1 MQGVDTTIANVALPH
16 IQGSMS
22 ASQDQISWVLTS
34 YIVSSAIMMPL
45 TGWLAGRFG
54 VKYIFLASVIGFT
67 LASALCGAATSLT
80 QLVLYRVLQGMC
92 GAGLVPLGQ
101 ATLFTIYPRERH
113 GYAMAIFSTG
123 AMMGPIIGPTLGGW
137 LTENLDWRW
146 CFYIN
151 LPVGALCA
159 LGIFVFIRQSRPMR
173 REQFDMFGFA
183 MLSIAVGSLQL
194 MLDRGQIK
202 DWFHSTEIWIEATI
216 AALCFYLLVVH
227 TMTAGERSFLNR
239 ELLKSP
245 NFVAGSLLMFGVG
258 MILSGTLALM
268 PSMMQVLL
276 NYPVFDAG
284 WMMAPRGFGTMLAM
298 FLVARLIN
306 RVDNRLFILVGFLLT
321 AASLWQMTGFSLQM
335 GSGPILFAGFAQG
348 FGLGCTF
355 VPLNLLALSGLPHH
369 ILTQGTAIRALMR
382 MLGGSIGIAILET
395 QLTQNTQ
402 IVHSRL
408 VEHLRPDNPLAQ
420 APYLSAPFSLT
431 RPLGDR
437 RAQSRSHPA
446 GGDDR
451 LYRRFRADAD
461 RDPRLLAVAAAGP
474 RSAPAADTGGGRRLA
489 EGALPQAA
497 GFGVGHAAIC
507 PSLWDTQ
514 LGDHLRRMQ
523 RGAKLQPGNSHR
535 MSGGPPQS

>member
-1 MQGVDTTIANVALPH
+1 MARAVRGENAPPVAHRGAITATIISACIMQGLDTTIVNVCLPH

-34 YIVSSAIMMPL
+34 YIVASAITMPL

-54 VKYIFLASVIGFT
+54 VKYIFLASAIGFT
-67 LASALCGAATSLT
+67 LASALCGAATSLS
-80 QLVLYRVLQGMC
+80 QLVIYRLLQGVC
-92 GAGLVPLGQ
+92 SAGLVPLGQ
-101 ATLFTIYPRERH
+101 AILFTIYPRERH
-113 GYAMAIFSTG
+113 GHAMAIFSTG

-137 LTENLDWRW
+137 LTENFGWRW

-159 LGIFVFIRQSRPMR
+159 LGIFAFIRPSRAMR
-173 REQFDMFGFA
+173 REQFDMLGFA

-194 MLDRGQIK
+194 MLDRGQLK

-216 AALCFYLLVVH
+216 AALCFYLLIVH
-227 TMTAGERSFLNR
+227 TMTTGERSFINR

-258 MILSGTLALM
+258 MILSGTLALL
-268 PSMMQVLL
+268 PSMMQVLM

-284 WMMAPRGFGTMLAM
+284 WMMAPRGVGTMIAM

-306 RVDNRLFILVGFLLT
+306 HVDNRLFILVGFLLT
-321 AASLWQMTGFSLQM
+321 AASLWQMTGYSLYM

-369 ILTQGTAIRALMR
+369 ILTQGTALRALMR

-408 VEHLRPDNPLAQ
+408 IEQLRPDNPLAQ
-420 APYLSAPFSLT
+420 APFLSAPFSLT
-431 RPLGDR
+431 TPSGIAALNQEVTRQAAMISYIDDFALMLIVILASLPLLLLVRAPR
-437 RAQSRSHPA
+437 RQPV
-446 GGDDR
+446 
-451 LYRRFRADAD
+451 
-461 RDPRLLAVAAAGP
+461 PAAA
-474 RSAPAADTGGGRRLA
+474 D
-489 EGALPQAA
+489 
-497 GFGVGHAAIC
+497 
-507 PSLWDTQ
+507 D
-514 LGDHLRRMQ
+514 
-523 RGAKLQPGNSHR
+523 
-535 MSGGPPQS
+535 

>member
-16 IQGSMS
+16 IQGSLS

-45 TGWLAGRFG
+45 TGWLSGRFG
-54 VKYIFLASVIGFT
+54 VKYIFLASVGGFT
-67 LASALCGAATSLT
+67 LASALCGAASSLS
-80 QLVLYRVLQGMC
+80 QPVFYRVRQGVF

-137 LTENLDWRW
+137 LTDNLDWRW

-159 LGIFVFIRQSRPMR
+159 LGVFLFIRPSRPTLR
-173 REQFDMFGFA
+173 DQFDMFGFA
-183 MLSIAVGSLQL
+183 MLSLGVGSLQL

-202 DWFHSTEIWIEATI
+202 DWFHSTEIWIEATTSV
-216 AALCFYLLVVH
+216 LCFYLLIVH

-245 NFVAGSLLMFGVG
+245 NFVAGRLLMFGVG

-268 PSMMQVLL
+268 PSMMQVLM

-298 FLVARLIN
+298 FLVARMIN
-306 RVDNRLFILVGFLLT
+306 KVDNRLFILVGFLLT
-321 AASLWQMTGFSLQM
+321 AASLLQMTGFSLYM
-335 GSGPILFAGFAQG
+335 DSGPILFAGFAQG

-369 ILTQGTAIRALMR
+369 ILTQGTALRALMR

-408 VEHLRPDNPLAQ
+408 MEHLRPDNPLAQ
-420 APYLSAPFSLT
+420 APYLTSPFSLT
-431 RPLGDR
+431 NPSG
-437 RAQSRSHPA
+437 
-446 GGDDR
+446 
-451 LYRRFRADAD
+451 
-461 RDPRLLAVAAAGP
+461 VAALNHEVTRQAATIGYIDDFALMLIVILVSLPLLLLVRTP
-474 RSAPAADTGGGRRLA
+474 RRQPMPAAAD
-489 EGALPQAA
+489 
-497 GFGVGHAAIC
+497 
-507 PSLWDTQ
+507 D
-514 LGDHLRRMQ
+514 
-523 RGAKLQPGNSHR
+523 
-535 MSGGPPQS
+535 

>member
-1 MQGVDTTIANVALPH
+1 MPSGIAKARAVRGEGNAPAANLGLTTATIICACVMQGLDTTIVNVCLPH

-22 ASQDQISWVLTS
+22 AAQDQISWVLTS
-34 YIVSSAIMMPL
+34 YIVASAITMPL

-54 VKYIFLASVIGFT
+54 IKYIFLASVIGFT
-67 LASALCGAATSLT
+67 FTSALCGAATSLS
-80 QLVLYRVLQGMC
+80 QLVIFRLLQGVC
-92 GAGLVPLGQ
+92 SAGLVPLGQ

-113 GYAMAIFSTG
+113 GHAMAIFSTG

-159 LGIFVFIRQSRPMR
+159 LGIFAFIRPGRGPR
-173 REQFDMFGFA
+173 RDEFDMFGFA
-183 MLSIAVGSLQL
+183 MLSLAVGSLQL

-202 DWFHSTEIWIEATI
+202 DWFHSTEIWIEATMSI
-216 AALCFYLLVVH
+216 LCFYLMVVH
-227 TMTAGERSFLNR
+227 TMTAGDRSFLNR

-258 MILSGTLALM
+258 MILSGTLALL
-268 PSMMQVLL
+268 PSMMQVLM

-284 WMMAPRGFGTMLAM
+284 WMMAPRGFGTMVAM

-306 RVDNRLFILVGFLLT
+306 RFDNRLFILVGFLLT
-321 AASLWQMTGFSLQM
+321 AASLWQMTGYSLQM
-335 GSGPILFAGFAQG
+335 GSWPIVFAGFAQG

-408 VEHLRPDNPLAQ
+408 IEGLRPDNPLTQSPLLPPWFDLTTTHGLAALNQEVTRQ
-420 APYLSAPFSLT
+420 AAMIGYIDDFALMLIVILASL
-431 RPLGDR
+431 PL
-437 RAQSRSHPA
+437 
-446 GGDDR
+446 
-451 LYRRFRADAD
+451 
-461 RDPRLLAVAAAGP
+461 LLLVRGP
-474 RSAPAADTGGGRRLA
+474 RRQAAIGAAD
-489 EGALPQAA
+489 
-497 GFGVGHAAIC
+497 
-507 PSLWDTQ
+507 D
-514 LGDHLRRMQ
+514 
-523 RGAKLQPGNSHR
+523 
-535 MSGGPPQS
+535 

>member
-1 MQGVDTTIANVALPH
+1 VRGESAPPVAPVVANRGAITATVIVACVMQGLDTTIVNVCLPH

-22 ASQDQISWVLTS
+22 ASQDQISWILTS

-67 LASALCGAATSLT
+67 FASALCGAATSLD
-80 QLVLYRVLQGMC
+80 QLVIYRVLQGVC
-92 GAGLVPLGQ
+92 SAGLVPLGQ

-159 LGIFVFIRQSRPMR
+159 LGVFLFIRQSRMMR
-173 REQFDMFGFA
+173 GDQFDMFGFA
-183 MLSIAVGSLQL
+183 MLSIAVGSMQL

-216 AALCFYLLVVH
+216 SVLCFYLLVVH
-227 TMTAGERSFLNR
+227 TLTAGERSFLNR
-239 ELLKSP
+239 ELLKNP

-268 PSMMQVLL
+268 PSMMQVLM

-298 FLVARLIN
+298 FLVARMIN
-306 RVDNRLFILVGFLLT
+306 RVDNRLFILIGFLLT
-321 AASLWQMTGFSLQM
+321 AASLWQMTGFSLLM

-369 ILTQGTAIRALMR
+369 IMTQGTAIRALMR

-395 QLTQNTQ
+395 QLSQNTQ
-402 IVHSRL
+402 VVHSRL
-408 VEHLRPDNPLAQ
+408 IEWLRPDNPLAQ
-420 APYLSAPFSLT
+420 APYLAAPYSLT
-431 RPLGDR
+431 SPSGIAALNQEVTRQAAMIAYNDDFALMLIVILVSLPLLLLVRVPR
-437 RAQSRSHPA
+437 RQAA
-446 GGDDR
+446 M
-451 LYRRFRADAD
+451 
-461 RDPRLLAVAAAGP
+461 AAA
-474 RSAPAADTGGGRRLA
+474 D
-489 EGALPQAA
+489 
-497 GFGVGHAAIC
+497 
-507 PSLWDTQ
+507 D
-514 LGDHLRRMQ
+514 
-523 RGAKLQPGNSHR
+523 
-535 MSGGPPQS
+535 

>member
-1 MQGVDTTIANVALPH
+1 MTTATIIVACIMQGVDTTIANVALPH

-67 LASALCGAATSLT
+67 LTSALCGAATSLS
-80 QLVLYRVLQGMC
+80 QLVFYRILQGIC

-137 LTENLDWRW
+137 LTENFDWRW

-159 LGIFVFIRQSRPMR
+159 FGVFMFIRQSRPMR
-173 REQFDMFGFA
+173 GDQFDMLGFA
-183 MLSIAVGSLQL
+183 MLSIGVGSLQL

-202 DWFHSTEIWIEATI
+202 DWFHSTEIWIDATI
-216 AALCFYLLVVH
+216 AALCFYLLLVH

-258 MILSGTLALM
+258 MILSGTLVLM
-268 PSMMQVLL
+268 PSMMQVLM

-298 FLVARLIN
+298 FIVARMIN

-321 AASLWQMTGFSLQM
+321 AASLMANNDRVSL
-335 GSGPILFAGFAQG
+335 
-348 FGLGCTF
+348 
-355 VPLNLLALSGLPHH
+355 
-369 ILTQGTAIRALMR
+369 
-382 MLGGSIGIAILET
+382 
-395 QLTQNTQ
+395 
-402 IVHSRL
+402 
-408 VEHLRPDNPLAQ
+408 
-420 APYLSAPFSLT
+420 
-431 RPLGDR
+431 
-437 RAQSRSHPA
+437 
-446 GGDDR
+446 
-451 LYRRFRADAD
+451 
-461 RDPRLLAVAAAGP
+461 
-474 RSAPAADTGGGRRLA
+474 
-489 EGALPQAA
+489 
-497 GFGVGHAAIC
+497 
-507 PSLWDTQ
+507 
-514 LGDHLRRMQ
+514 
-523 RGAKLQPGNSHR
+523 
-535 MSGGPPQS
+535 

>member
-1 MQGVDTTIANVALPH
+1 MRGEEAARTAAPINRGMITATVICACVLQGIDTTIANVALPH

-22 ASQDQISWVLTS
+22 AAQDQISWVLTS
-34 YIVSSAIMMPL
+34 YIVASAITMPL

-54 VKYIFLASVIGFT
+54 IRFIFLASVIGFT
-67 LASALCGAATSLT
+67 ITSGLCGAAETLP
-80 QLVLYRVLQGMC
+80 QLVIYRVLQGVF

-101 ATLFTIYPRERH
+101 ATLFTIYPREKH
-113 GYAMAIFSTG
+113 GQAMAIFSTG
-123 AMMGPIIGPTLGGW
+123 AMMGPILGPTLGGW

-159 LGIFVFIRQSRPMR
+159 LGVFAFIRQSRTMR
-173 REQFDMFGFA
+173 RDEFDMFGFV
-183 MLSIAVGSLQL
+183 MLSIAVGALQL
-194 MLDRGQIK
+194 TLDRGQLK
-202 DWFHSTEIWIEATI
+202 DWFHSTEIWVEATV
-216 AALCFYLLVVH
+216 AVLCFYLLIVH

-245 NFVAGSLLMFGVG
+245 NFVAGSVLMFGVG

-298 FLVARLIN
+298 FIVARMID

-335 GSGPILFAGFAQG
+335 DSWPILFAGFAQG

-369 ILTQGTAIRALMR
+369 ILTQGTALRALMR

-408 VEHLRPDNPLAQ
+408 IEHLRPDNPLAQ
-420 APYLSAPFSLT
+420 PPYLTAPFSLT
-431 RPLGDR
+431 NPSGIAALNHEVTRQAAMIAYNNDFALMLVVILSPLPLLLLVRHPR
-437 RAQSRSHPA
+437 RQPV
-446 GGDDR
+446 
-451 LYRRFRADAD
+451 
-461 RDPRLLAVAAAGP
+461 PAAA
-474 RSAPAADTGGGRRLA
+474 D
-489 EGALPQAA
+489 
-497 GFGVGHAAIC
+497 
-507 PSLWDTQ
+507 
-514 LGDHLRRMQ
+514 
-523 RGAKLQPGNSHR
+523 
-535 MSGGPPQS
+535 

>member
-1 MQGVDTTIANVALPH
+1 MPATAETAPIVIHRGAITATIICACVMQGVDTTIVNVCLPH

-22 ASQDQISWVLTS
+22 AAQDQISWVLTS

-67 LASALCGAATSLT
+67 AASALCGAATSLT
-80 QLVLYRVLQGMC
+80 QLVLYRVLQGVC

-101 ATLFTIYPRERH
+101 ATLFAIYPRERH
-113 GYAMAIFSTG
+113 GQAMAIFSTG
-123 AMMGPIIGPTLGGW
+123 AMMGPIVGPTLGGW
-137 LTENLDWRW
+137 LTDNFGWRW

-151 LPVGALCA
+151 LPVGALCT
-159 LGIFVFIRQSRPMR
+159 LGIIVCIRQSRTTR
-173 REQFDMFGFA
+173 REPFDMFGFA
-183 MLSIAVGSLQL
+183 MLSLAVGTLQL
-194 MLDRGQIK
+194 MLDRGQLK
-202 DWFHSTEIWIEATI
+202 DWFHSTEIWVEATI

-227 TMTAGERSFLNR
+227 TMTTGERSFLNR

-258 MILSGTLALM
+258 MILSGTLALL
-268 PSMMQVLL
+268 PSMMQVLM

-298 FLVARLIN
+298 FLVARIIN
-306 RVDNRLFILVGFLLT
+306 RFDARLFILVGFLLT
-321 AASLWQMTGFSLQM
+321 AASLWQMTGYSLYM

-355 VPLNLLALSGLPHH
+355 VPLNLLALSGLPRH

-395 QLTQNTQ
+395 ELAQNTQ
-402 IVHSRL
+402 IVHSGL

-420 APYLSAPFSLT
+420 APYLLAPFSLT
-431 RPLGDR
+431 APSGIAALNQEVTRQAAMIAYIDDFMLMLIVILACLPLLLLVRGEDR
-437 RAQSRSHPA
+437 Q
-446 GGDDR
+446 
-451 LYRRFRADAD
+451 
-461 RDPRLLAVAAAGP
+461 
-474 RSAPAADTGGGRRLA
+474 PAAV
-489 EGALPQAA
+489 GA
-497 GFGVGHAAIC
+497 
-507 PSLWDTQ
+507 D
-514 LGDHLRRMQ
+514 D
-523 RGAKLQPGNSHR
+523 
-535 MSGGPPQS
+535 

>member
-1 MQGVDTTIANVALPH
+1 MRGESGPPVANRGAITATVIVACVMQGLDTTIVNVCLPH

-22 ASQDQISWVLTS
+22 ASQDQISWILTS

-54 VKYIFLASVIGFT
+54 VKYIFLASIIGFT
-67 LASALCGAATSLT
+67 IASALCGAATSLD
-80 QLVLYRVLQGMC
+80 QLVIYRVLQGIC
-92 GAGLVPLGQ
+92 SAGLVPLGQ

-137 LTENLDWRW
+137 LTENFDWRW

-159 LGIFVFIRQSRPMR
+159 LGVFAFIRQSRMMR
-173 REQFDMFGFA
+173 GDQFDMFGFA

-216 AALCFYLLVVH
+216 SVLCFYLLVVH
-227 TMTAGERSFLNR
+227 TITAGERSFLNR

-268 PSMMQVLL
+268 PSMMQVLM

-298 FLVARLIN
+298 FLVARFIT

-321 AASLWQMTGFSLQM
+321 AASLWQMTGFSLLM

-369 ILTQGTAIRALMR
+369 LLTQGTGIRALVR

-408 VEHLRPDNPLAQ
+408 IEWLRPDNPLAQ
-420 APYLSAPFSLT
+420 APYLAAPYSLT
-431 RPLGDR
+431 SPSGIAALNQEVTRQAAMIAYNDDFALMLIVILVSLPLLLLVRVPR
-437 RAQSRSHPA
+437 RQAA
-446 GGDDR
+446 M
-451 LYRRFRADAD
+451 
-461 RDPRLLAVAAAGP
+461 AAA
-474 RSAPAADTGGGRRLA
+474 D
-489 EGALPQAA
+489 
-497 GFGVGHAAIC
+497 
-507 PSLWDTQ
+507 D
-514 LGDHLRRMQ
+514 
-523 RGAKLQPGNSHR
+523 
-535 MSGGPPQS
+535 